1 MNTQKGK
8 YRHLLLYGGSVV
20 VAVICLFPIF
30 FALFASFKPNREMYL
45 YPPSILPKTWTLEAY
60 LSILSQKKYL
70 FYFFNAWVIS
80 TCTTLVC
87 VILGALAGYG
97 FSRFRLPAKRLLML
111 GILALTNVSGRCV
124 DDSVLQV
131 SANLTS
137 L

>member
-60 LSILSQKKYL
+60 LSILSQKKILVL
-70 FYFFNAWVIS
+70 FFQCLGDFNVYYTCLCYSGGIS
-80 TCTTLVC
+80 RIWLFEIPTP
-87 VILGALAGYG
+87 
-97 FSRFRLPAKRLLML
+97 R
-111 GILALTNVSGRCV
+111 
-124 DDSVLQV
+124 
-131 SANLTS
+131 
-137 L
+137 